1 MIDGSGP
8 SLHGLF
14 ERHDALG
21 SSLKTSVASSLCRL
35 RAGLSVTWRERG
47 TKSGLFYSEPTTS
60 VRHTDG
66 TGSGL
71 SGDWPTPAA
80 MNPNDGEG
88 LDTWE
93 ARRQRVLATKKNG
106 NGFGTPLAIAVQ
118 QWPTPSANDGDRGA
132 ESRETKDMRGAGGLN
147 LVSAVQWPT
156 PKARDVKGMIQRG
169 THAPKDALQNMVEH
183 VGPPDPASPSTNGKP
198 PDWSTPSARDEHGH
212 TKRGGKRSDENLLPG
227 QAGVSRTTGSLNPA
241 WVSQLQGFPDGW
253 LDLPEESLVGLM
265 LRSKHGGDATA
276 SDSPDTPAVQD

>member
-1 MIDGSGP
+1 MATSLARSIWCAAAFHASQRVVLASGKVQTMTDGSGP
-8 SLHGLF
+8 SSAGLF
-14 ERHDALG
+14 ERLDALG
-21 SSLKTSVASSLCRL
+21 SSLKTSVASSLCLL

-106 NGFGTPLAIAVQ
+106 NGFGTPLAIAVRIC
-118 QWPTPSANDGDRGA
+118 PTPCATDCEA
-132 ESRETKDMRGAGGLN
+132 AGGPMQSSLTN
-147 LVSAVQWPT
+147 SVTGRYQ
-156 PKARDVKGMIQRG
+156 D
-169 THAPKDALQNMVEH
+169 
-183 VGPPDPASPSTNGKP
+183 GPPDPASPSTSGKP
-198 PDWSTPSARDEHGH
+198 RDWCTPVAQPANGTPEDFLRRKRESVARGNSMGICISDLNMQVQQAE
-212 TKRGGKRSDENLLPG
+212 GK
-227 QAGVSRTTGSLNPA
+227 GSLNPA

-253 LDLPEESLVGLM
+253 LDLPDEVLSRLLET
-265 LRSKHGGDATA
+265 R
-276 SDSPDTPAVQD
+276 